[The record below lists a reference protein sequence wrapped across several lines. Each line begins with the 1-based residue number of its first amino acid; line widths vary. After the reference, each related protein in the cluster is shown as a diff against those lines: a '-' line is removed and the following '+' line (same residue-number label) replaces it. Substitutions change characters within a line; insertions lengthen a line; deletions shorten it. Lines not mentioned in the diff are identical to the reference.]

1 MSDGSH
7 NFHLKRMD
15 FNAPRPRETPPPSS
29 NDMSEV
35 LKCFKFLAES
45 APAWLKSLQDLEEK
59 VRQRKAE
66 VEKMSRTPSQTV
78 RKRSGSNE
86 SLRPSRDDTGNCPS
100 VVGGGEQQQMSM
112 SSPYA
117 IPVLQRTPSN
127 TSKRKRIASSIAS
140 ITSATQK
147 RYRARNPIIV
157 YYDSEVQKGFEHLV
171 QGIGSGRNYIR
182 KARLAIRMET
192 LTTVSASARADQAIG
207 TNILPASLSAASR
220 SRSTGRRNDNNN
232 NYNIT
237 QSGYEIL
244 LAQGLRS
251 TRGLETLR
259 PMLPRSTSTSAAAD
273 GLGRSSSTATT
284 TTTTPDP
291 CTLADQALDSAQALC
306 ESGAYHFLREGEC
319 AAEILGA
326 RAIFEGLVESAGKE
340 VERLTVL
347 ERARQNRREEERVVE
362 VERREVGRMGVGSNP
377 ALIGEGGLGAMIEA
391 DDESCDEEGDG
402 EGDFAVLGL
411 PFRCMART

>member
-1 MSDGSH
+1 
-7 NFHLKRMD
+7 
-15 FNAPRPRETPPPSS
+15 
-29 NDMSEV
+29 MSEV

-192 LTTVSASARADQAIG
+192 LTTEFFHCYNDDNDARSMYPRRPSPRLGAGLVRIG
-207 TNILPASLSAASR
+207 RVPFPQ
-220 SRSTGRRNDNNN
+220 GRRVC
-232 NYNIT
+232 
-237 QSGYEIL
+237 
-244 LAQGLRS
+244 R
-251 TRGLETLR
+251 R
-259 PMLPRSTSTSAAAD
+259 
-273 GLGRSSSTATT
+273 
-284 TTTTPDP
+284 DP
-291 CTLADQALDSAQALC
+291 
-306 ESGAYHFLREGEC
+306 GREGDLRGFGGEC
-319 AAEILGA
+319 RERSG
-326 RAIFEGLVESAGKE
+326 E
-340 VERLTVL
+340 VD
-347 ERARQNRREEERVVE
+347 
-362 VERREVGRMGVGSNP
+362 GVGTGKAESEGG
-377 ALIGEGGLGAMIEA
+377 GEG
-391 DDESCDEEGDG
+391 C
-402 EGDFAVLGL
+402 
-411 PFRCMART
+411 